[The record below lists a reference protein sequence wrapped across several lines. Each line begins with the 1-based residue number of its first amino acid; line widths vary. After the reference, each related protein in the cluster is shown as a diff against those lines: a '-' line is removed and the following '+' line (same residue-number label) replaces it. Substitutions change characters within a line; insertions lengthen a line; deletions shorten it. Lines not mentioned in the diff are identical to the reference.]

1 MRKKILLFS
10 ALGTLVLGMTICVG
24 VGVTATKNA
33 NPFTTRASIT
43 PPSDGDAYDAWLN
56 SWSQDNHLYI
66 HYNRGAGK
74 NDYKDF
80 CLWLWDNDTQ
90 TDGTLWAYDESAA
103 TERKNVEL
111 KPMTRHWMWES
122 EIQSGEANSMFK
134 DSYGVIA
141 DVDLGANLVEG
152 KVKKGET
159 PSPASYDDCED
170 LGFLFPQIDS
180 MDGSAHWTSDGGK
193 NNDIDDWREE
203 ENWRTLPGGGKAIHI
218 FLASGQLNKY
228 SYYAGSGIPQA
239 KENPIDKATDN
250 TYDSVT
256 TPQPDKYPNQI
267 APTSSS
273 FKKLG
278 VGYQIF
284 VASFRDSNGDGY
296 GDIRGIIDSLDYLQD
311 LGVQVLWLTPI
322 QECGSYHGYDI
333 IDYYAVDKKFGTIDD
348 YRELLFKAHS
358 KGMKVLMDLVLNH
371 TSKNNKWFIN
381 SEWGVNSY
389 PGAETDGTGIKW
401 RDIYTWKYGTDKI
414 LTAETEEKTIGGN
427 KINVIKVPGSN
438 GPCNY
443 IEKTVAENA
452 ANSNGASWFKNGES
466 NYYYY
471 GKFGSDMPEL
481 NYENAQT
488 RKLVQDMAKYWMS
501 FGLDGF
507 RLDAVKHIYMKDEV
521 SAASSSGD
529 IILPDIGMK
538 QAYDEQNEQMI
549 YKPYDYSQD
558 LTKNIAFWKEFAI
571 ELKKV
576 YPDCFLVGENFDGYG
591 ARMAGYIQALDS
603 QFDFA
608 SYYHGEDAYIYS
620 SAGSYGSKRALE
632 TYGPAMS
639 NDNSNITVKV
649 SDLDDH
655 DYTYQYNVPGGKR
668 SDFINGAYT
677 SNHDVYRAIN
687 KINSKC
693 AGLTDTNSKVT
704 GTAEEIGRAKVAG
717 ALALLNPGVSWIY
730 YGDELGMSS
739 NTNTHMHDY
748 LSANCED
755 TWFRQPFIWQGTLGN
770 KVRPSYQN
778 GKYQFKSEYYDSY
791 NKTLLSSGKGVTL
804 NEGGSFSCN
813 NEIYEFYKQVCALKK
828 MYPENAK
835 ASFDWGTNVLRMDVS
850 GNGKSLLIYINFGFG
865 GDYSINTQGYNDQP
879 VMQINCSGQHGG
891 YPSTNFGLC
900 PYSVVA
906 FTN

>member
-1 MRKKILLFS
+1 MKKKIILFS
-10 ALGTLVLGMTICVG
+10 ALGSLIIGATAAAVVG
-24 VGVTATKNA
+24 LTTPKKGDV
-33 NPFTTRASIT
+33 FSTRALT
-43 PPSDGDAYDAWLN
+43 APTDAEEYDAWLN
-56 SWSQDNHLYI
+56 SWSKPNHLYV
-66 HYNRGAGK
+66 HYNRGDK
-74 NDYKDF
+74 NDYEAF
-80 CLWLWDNDTQ
+80 CFWMWNDATD
-90 TDGTLWAYDESAA
+90 TDGTLWAYGGA
-103 TERKNVEL
+103 TERKNVVL
-111 KPMTRHWMWES
+111 NPMSTHWMYAS
-122 EIQSGEANSMFK
+122 DIQSGEAGTIYK

-141 DVDLGANLVEG
+141 DVDLTKSLTEG
-152 KVKKGET
+152 KYKKGST
-159 PSPASYDDCED
+159 PGSCSYDNCDD
-170 LGFLFPQIDS
+170 FGFLFPQISS

-193 NNDIDDWREE
+193 DNDVDDWKED
-203 ENWRTLPGGGKAIHI
+203 ENWRTISGGKCIHI
-218 FLASGQLNKY
+218 FFASGQLMDY
-228 SYYAGSGIPQA
+228 SYYAGSGIPQV

-250 TYDSVT
+250 RYDSAT
-256 TPQPDKYPNQI
+256 TNIPDKYPNQI

-284 VASFRDSNGDGY
+284 VASFRDSDGDGY
-296 GDIRGIIDSLDYLQD
+296 GDLRGVIDSLDYLQD

-322 QECGSYHGYDI
+322 QQCGSYHGYDI
-333 IDYYAVDKKFGTIDD
+333 IDYYAVDKKFGTVDD
-348 YRELLFKAHS
+348 YRELLFKAHQ

-389 PGAETDGTGIKW
+389 EGSPTDNTGIKW
-401 RDIYTWKYGTDKI
+401 RDIYTWKYGTDEV
-414 LTAETEEKTIGGN
+414 LTAETNNDQYKS
-427 KINVIKVPGSN
+427 IKVPGN
-438 GPCNY
+438 NAPCNY
-443 IEKTVAENA
+443 VTTTVAANA
-452 ANSNGASWFKNGES
+452 ANANGASWFKNGES

-521 SAASSSGD
+521 SASSSQGD

-538 QAYDEQNEQMI
+538 EAYDEQNEQMI

-558 LTKNIAFWKEFAI
+558 LTKNISFWKEFAI

-608 SYYHGEDAYIYS
+608 SYYHGEDSYTYS
-620 SAGSYGSKRALE
+620 SAGSYGSKRTLE
-632 TYGPAMS
+632 TYGPAQQ
-639 NDNSNITVKV
+639 DGNSDITVEVK
-649 SDLDDH
+649 DLNGTK
-655 DYTYQYNVPGGKR
+655 YNYSYNVPGGKR
-668 SDFINGAYT
+668 NDFINGAYT

-704 GTAEEIGRAKVAG
+704 GTAQEIGRAKVAG

-739 NTNTHMHDY
+739 NTNTHMSDY
-748 LSANCED
+748 SSANCED
-755 TWFRQPFIWQGTLGN
+755 TWFRQPFIWQGEKGN
-770 KVRPSYQN
+770 KVRPHYQN
-778 GKYQFKSEYYDSY
+778 GKYQFNSAHYDSY
-791 NKTLLSSGKGVTL
+791 NASLLSSGKGVTL
-804 NEGGSFSCN
+804 NADNSFSCN
-813 NEIYEFYKQVCALKK
+813 NEIYAFYKQVCALKK
-828 MYPENAK
+828 LYPENAK
-835 ASFDWGTNVLRMDVS
+835 ATFNWGTNVLEMKIS
-850 GNGKSLLIYINFGFG
+850 GNGKSLLIYINFGFN
-865 GDYSINTQGYNDQP
+865 GDYNINSTGYNSEP
-879 VMQINCSGQHGG
+879 IMQINCSGQHGG
-891 YPSTNFGLC
+891 TPSTNFGQC
-900 PYSVVA
+900 PYAVVA
-906 FTN
+906 FSN